1 MRKIILC
8 SLCISLAILGLL
20 IPVEGNYAKNDAYFE
35 LKVYHYSNTQQEN
48 VLDNFIQNELIP
60 YLHKTGIK
68 NIGVFKAI
76 ANDTA
81 IDKKMYIFIP
91 FKSLK
96 QWEKYLVNTKTND
109 PAINSNS
116 EYANAANDKP
126 FFSRVE
132 TTFLQAFKFMPALS
146 ASKLLSPKNER
157 VYELRS
163 YESGSDKLYR
173 NKVHMFNEGGE
184 IDLFDRLGFNAVF
197 YGDVIHGAKMP
208 NLMYMTSFEN
218 KKARDEHW
226 AAFVKDPAWKILS
239 AKKEYQK
246 NVSKIEIT
254 FLRPTEYSEL

>member
-1 MRKIILC
+1 MKKIIFYTLC
-8 SLCISLAILGLL
+8 LSLAFFALL
-20 IPVEGNYAKNDAYFE
+20 IPVEGNSAKNDAYFE

-48 VLDNFIQNELIP
+48 ILDNFIQNELIP
-60 YLHKTGIK
+60 YLHKSGIK

-96 QWEKYLVNTKTND
+96 QWEKYLTKVKTND

-116 EYANAANDKP
+116 EYANASNDKP

-132 TTFLQAFKFMPALS
+132 TIFLQAFKFMPEIS
-146 ASKLLSPKNER
+146 ASKLSSPKNER

-163 YESGSDKLYR
+163 YESGSDKIFR

-184 IDLFDRLGFNAVF
+184 IDLFARLGFNAVF
-197 YGDVIHGAKMP
+197 YGDVIYGAKMP

-218 KKARDEHW
+218 KTARDEHW
-226 AAFVKDPAWKILS
+226 ATFSKDPTWKTLS